1 MATPLRVLLVE
12 DDNLLR
18 ELVRLNLERRGR
30 FTVVGEAEDARTG
43 VRMAAQLEPQ
53 LVLLDL
59 VMPVMSGFEALPLIR
74 RAAPESHIIVLSML
88 QRRGVKE
95 TVLSQGA
102 DAFLDKGLDG
112 DELEKRVWELCIGR
126 TITMAD
132 LMKPEPEEPDP
143 PGKTLNA
150 PIR

>member
-18 ELVRLNLERRGR
+18 ELVRMNLERNGR
-30 FTVVGEAEDARTG
+30 FQVVGEAEDAKTG
-43 VRMAAQLEPQ
+43 IRLAAELEPQ

-59 VMPVMSGFEALPLIR
+59 IMPAMSGFDALPLIR

-95 TVLSQGA
+95 TVISQGA

-112 DELEKRVWELCIGR
+112 DELEKRVWELCIGPTL
-126 TITMAD
+126 TIAD
-132 LMKPEPEEPDP
+132 LMQPDVGEDTP

-150 PIR
+150 HLR